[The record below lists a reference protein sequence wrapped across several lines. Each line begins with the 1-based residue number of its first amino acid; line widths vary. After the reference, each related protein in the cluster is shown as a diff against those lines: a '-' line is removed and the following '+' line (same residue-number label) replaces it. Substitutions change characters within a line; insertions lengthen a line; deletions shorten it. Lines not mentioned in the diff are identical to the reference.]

1 TVNSTYHIGT
11 VEVYLKYASY
21 YTETDS
27 EGNVVHKGKRENIT
41 GAEFDKITF
50 MINGALA
57 EGYTLSENDV
67 PSCKVDVSYRYGGNN
82 YFGEYYLTV
91 NTARPSAISIN
102 GIDDYLNAKYYVG
115 GKLDISKMTF
125 TVKFQGFADG
135 TIDASAVTYDL
146 GALNLPTTEGPYTIT
161 FRYFDVSTT
170 LTINVLPKEEIAV
183 KFESKTYK
191 YTGEEIKI
199 VVTQDNGQPLPEGI
213 TYQFVDKHGNVIT
226 SLKEIGEYEL
236 TVKFTVD
243 ESVYLPIADVSAT
256 ISVKKIAA
264 MLDESKL
271 IKPVDKRVYNGE
283 QFPYELDGISIIEE
297 NGDTEYKFI
306 NVTYTIT
313 RDGKPVTE
321 LVVDKAGV
329 YKIVAKIQFEA
340 VTGELAG
347 ETQFLEKEYTITVDR
362 AKNEIF
368 SFKIDSWI
376 VDTAQ
381 KDPVINAKFGTANIV
396 YFTSEGVELGVTR
409 PSSLGNYYA
418 IATIPSC
425 ESYDEVTARCDFS
438 INKASIGA
446 VDDEGNELVDETGK
460 PKYEV
465 TGENGVDPSLTFK
478 VEKWADDYDSSYVKV
493 NRKLMV
499 VAGYG
504 ICFVDGEGKEV
515 FVEGTHTVRI
525 LIDEALRNEK
535 KLYIYTVDEQG
546 NVIDLDARREGDYLV
561 FDTDDFS
568 KDFVVACRD
577 AAAAQRMVLIIGV
590 SVGAI
595 IAIAVVIALIVVF
608 VKKKKEND

>member
-1 TVNSTYHIGT
+1 M
-11 VEVYLKYASY
+11 L
-21 YTETDS
+21 
-27 EGNVVHKGKRENIT
+27 
-41 GAEFDKITF
+41 
-50 MINGALA
+50 
-57 EGYTLSENDV
+57 
-67 PSCKVDVSYRYGGNN
+67 
-82 YFGEYYLTV
+82 
-91 NTARPSAISIN
+91 
-102 GIDDYLNAKYYVG
+102 
-115 GKLDISKMTF
+115 
-125 TVKFQGFADG
+125 
-135 TIDASAVTYDL
+135 
-146 GALNLPTTEGPYTIT
+146 
-161 FRYFDVSTT
+161 FRS
-170 LTINVLPKEEIAV
+170 
-183 KFESKTYK
+183 
-191 YTGEEIKI
+191 
-199 VVTQDNGQPLPEGI
+199 
-213 TYQFVDKHGNVIT
+213 
-226 SLKEIGEYEL
+226 
-236 TVKFTVD
+236 
-243 ESVYLPIADVSAT
+243 
-256 ISVKKIAA
+256 
-264 MLDESKL
+264 
-271 IKPVDKRVYNGE
+271 DKRVYNGE

-577 AAAAQRMVLIIGV
+577 AAAAQRMGLIIGV